1 MSDIQ
6 TVYSKRSLLSESIK
20 NTKDFKKET
29 KSKPVPIPCNNCY
42 QARIGINEVNEI
54 DGIKKKINK
63 EKSFEDITKI
73 LSNNSNF
80 PPSDFSP
87 NTPPEHSLIY
97 SHLNNNDYITITNYN
112 NYNLKEELIQ
122 SL

>member
-1 MSDIQ
+1 MSNIQ
-6 TVYSKRSLLSESIK
+6 TVYSNGSLLSESVK
-20 NTKDFKKET
+20 NTKDLTKNKK
-29 KSKPVPIPCNNCY
+29 SNSVPIPCNNCY

-73 LSNNSNF
+73 LSNNNNF

-97 SHLNNNDYITITNYN
+97 SHLNNNDFIQITNYN
-112 NYNLKEELIQ
+112 NYNLKEEFTQ